1 VGVDD
6 LWTLVRFG
14 HVLGV
19 TLWLG
24 GMIVM
29 GAVVVP
35 VARAAGDRAQI
46 TRAARR
52 FGALGGVAWVLIL
65 VTGFGLIDNRGLSVA
80 DLPDSE
86 YGQRVLAKLVL
97 MIAMGVIVALHA
109 AWQGPRVSRAQ
120 EAGDEESA
128 RRWQILGAV
137 FDSALLLGSLVALW
151 LAVSLVP

>member
-1 VGVDD
+1 MDD

-19 TLWLG
+19 TLWIG

-35 VARAAGDRAQI
+35 VARAAGDRGLI

-52 FGALGGVAWVLIL
+52 FGILGGAAWLLIL
-65 VTGFGLIDNRGLSVA
+65 VTGFGLIDHRGLTLA

-97 MIAMGVIVALHA
+97 LLAMGVVVALHA
-109 AWQGPRVSRAQ
+109 AWQGPRVTRAA
-120 EAGDEESA
+120 EAGDDDAA
-128 RRWQILGAV
+128 RRWRMLGVV
-137 FDSALLLGSLVALW
+137 FDSALLLGSLAALW
-151 LAVSLVP
+151 LAVSLMP

>member
-1 VGVDD
+1 MDD

-35 VARAAGDRAQI
+35 VARAAGDRTLI

-52 FGALGGVAWVLIL
+52 FGVAGAAAWLLIL
-65 VTGFGLIDNRGLSVA
+65 VTGFGLIDHRGLSLG

-97 MIAMGVIVALHA
+97 LLAMGVVVALHA
-109 AWQGPRVSRAQ
+109 AWQGPHVSRAL
-120 EAGDEESA
+120 EAGDEDGA
-128 RRWQILGAV
+128 RRWRILGAV
-137 FDSALLLGSLVALW
+137 FDSALLLGSLAALW

>member
-1 VGVDD
+1 MRVDD

-35 VARAAGDRAQI
+35 VARAAGDRTLI

-52 FGALGGVAWVLIL
+52 FGVVGAAAWLLIL
-65 VTGFGLIDNRGLSVA
+65 VTGFGLIDHRGLSVGA
-80 DLPDSE
+80 LPDSE

-97 MIAMGVIVALHA
+97 LLAMGVVVALHA
-109 AWQGPRVSRAQ
+109 AWQGPHVSRAL
-120 EAGDEESA
+120 EAGDDEAA
-128 RRWQILGAV
+128 RRWRILGAV
-137 FDSALLLGSLVALW
+137 FDSALLLGSLAALW